1 MKEKVSL
8 AELFLTFAKAGVMT
22 FGGGM
27 AMLPLLMREI
37 VDNKKWAT
45 EEELSDYYAIAQC
58 TPGIIAVNT
67 ATFVGAKHRG
77 IIGGIF
83 ATLGMV
89 FPSLIIITL
98 LAGVISLIADNPLV
112 QKAFMGIR
120 ISVCVLVLNSAV
132 KLWKTAIKGKISI
145 LIFVLSGFL
154 VLFINLSPVVVV
166 LITIALGILFHKYA
180 PSKEGGKA

>member
-1 MKEKVSL
+1 MKEKVSIL
-8 AELFLTFAKAGVMT
+8 ELFLTFAKAGVMT

-37 VDNKKWAT
+37 VENKKWAT

-67 ATFVGAKHRG
+67 ATFIGAKHRG
-77 IIGGIF
+77 VIGGIF

-89 FPSLIIITL
+89 FPSLVIITL
-98 LAGVISLIADNPLV
+98 LASAISLIADNPIV

-120 ISVCVLVLNSAV
+120 ISVCVLVLNSAI
-132 KLWKTAIKGKISI
+132 KLSKTAINRRISVI
-145 LIFVLSGFL
+145 VFILSGIL

-166 LITIALGILFHKYA
+166 LIAIVLGIIFNKYV
-180 PSKEGGKA
+180 PSKEGGEQ

>member
-8 AELFLTFAKAGVMT
+8 TELFLTFAKAGAMT

-27 AMLPLLMREI
+27 AMLPLLMRE
-37 VDNKKWAT
+37 VVENKKWAT

-77 IIGGIF
+77 ILGGIF

-98 LAGVISLIADNPLV
+98 LAGIISLIADNPIV

-120 ISVCVLVLNSAV
+120 ISVCVLVLNSAT
-132 KLWKTAIKGKISI
+132 KLSKSAISGKLSI
-145 LIFVLSGFL
+145 IIFILSGLL
-154 VLFINLSPVVVV
+154 VLFVNLSPVVIV
-166 LITIALGILFHKYA
+166 LIAIIFGLLFNKYI
-180 PSKEGGKA
+180 PSKEGETL